1 MSEMTIGEIARHAGL
16 RPSALRYYESI
27 GLLPRPRRVSGARR
41 YDPDVLKLLAGVR
54 FAQRAGFTV
63 GEIKRLFYG
72 FPSSAAPAER
82 WRALA
87 ERKLSELDDL
97 IRGAHEMQAV
107 LREGI
112 RCGCASFEECTLV
125 ATPEA

>member
-1 MSEMTIGEIARHAGL
+1 MKVGEMTIGEMARQAGL

-27 GLLPRPRRVSGARR
+27 GLLPRPRRVSGTRR
-41 YDPDVLKLLAGVR
+41 YDPEVLQLLAGVR

-63 GEIKRLFYG
+63 AEIKQLFYG
-72 FPSSAAPAER
+72 FPDSATPAER
-82 WRALA
+82 WQALA

-97 IRGAHEMQAV
+97 IRGAREMQAV

-112 RCGCASFEECTLV
+112 RCGCSCLAECTLLQQ
-125 ATPEA
+125 